1 MLEPIDDIKLQ
12 VQINAITMKN
22 IKDML
27 TKEST
32 EAAERDRKID
42 QLLNVIENR
51 KNN

>member
-1 MLEPIDDIKLQ
+1 MLEPTDDIKLQ

-27 TKEST
+27 TKE
-32 EAAERDRKID
+32 AAERDKKID
-42 QLLNVIENR
+42 QLLNVIENL